1 MTRVPE
7 ARPSRGALAKPGRK
21 SILIVSPHSDLDTF
35 VRAYMSP
42 ALGPL
47 RLAGFLASHGHDAD
61 YYDPNIVAATG
72 RGPSLEGKL
81 RERPWDIIGFSVLEE
96 TLVQD
101 IQNMHLARSLCPDA
115 LLVAGG
121 IEAQFNY
128 QTILDKTPC
137 TLVVIAEGEV
147 PMLMLADGKPLHEI
161 PGIVFKSAAVPLS
174 SELFDA
180 ALDAIRWEEI
190 PYEDYWDY
198 YVRQFGQTLT
208 PEREEQVHTVR
219 IYSRN
224 RCPIG
229 CKFCSS
235 TNQLTWGSGGN
246 VPVVGAKPGTLLSAI
261 DRVVRAHPRVRT
273 IYLTDDDF
281 CINKNDVIR
290 LCKELVQ
297 RDYGNLTFLCFA
309 RATDLAEEMLG
320 WMKQAGFRQL
330 NVGVESFSERTLAE
344 INKRCRPEDIH
355 KGLERAKA
363 AGIRVYM
370 NIILVTPESTL
381 EDIDISA
388 REAIRYIDAGGY
400 EVGVITAIRPLKGTP
415 FFEEYTDYL
424 SSVVPVPNTPHR
436 IKVDDMIWAVD
447 PATRRVQRRYHDSI
461 KEVVRRFMDHND
473 LRHTKYTPLARVQLT
488 YMRALIAQER
498 AGAIGEVDLESILQ
512 G

>member
-1 MTRVPE
+1 
-7 ARPSRGALAKPGRK
+7 
-21 SILIVSPHSDLDTF
+21 
-35 VRAYMSP
+35 MSP

-47 RLAGFLASHGHDAD
+47 RLAGFLRQRGHHAE

-72 RGPSLEGKL
+72 RGPSLEEKL

-96 TLVQD
+96 TLIQD
-101 IQNMHLARSLCPDA
+101 IQNMYQASALCPDA

-147 PMLMLADGKPLHEI
+147 PLMMLADGKPLHEI
-161 PGIVFKSAAVPLS
+161 PGIVFKSNAKPLS
-174 SELFDA
+174 GELFNE
-180 ALDAIRWEEI
+180 ALSAIQWEDV
-190 PYEDYWDY
+190 PYEQYWDY
-198 YVRQFGQTLT
+198 YVQQFGQTLT

-229 CKFCSS
+229 CKYCSS
-235 TNQLTWGSGGN
+235 TNQLTWGSGLK
-246 VPVVGAKPGTLLSAI
+246 VPVISATPNTLLAVV
-261 DRVVRAHPRVRT
+261 DRVVAAHPRVRT

-281 CINKNDVIR
+281 CINKLDVIR
-290 LCKELVQ
+290 FCKKLVEKN
-297 RDYGNLTFLCFA
+297 YGNLSFLCFA

-320 WMKQAGFRQL
+320 WMKRAGFRQL
-330 NVGVESFSERTLAE
+330 NVGVESFSEKTLIE
-344 INKRCRPEDIH
+344 INKRCKLEDVH

-363 AGIRVYM
+363 MGIRVYM

-415 FFEEYTDYL
+415 FYEEYTDYL
-424 SSVVPVPNTPHR
+424 SAVVPVPSTPHN
-436 IKVDDMIWAVD
+436 IKVDEMIWALD
-447 PATRRVQRRYHDSI
+447 PATRRVQERYHATI
-461 KEVVRRFMDHND
+461 KEVVRLYMENND
-473 LRHTKYTPLARVQLT
+473 LRHTKFTPLARVQLS
-488 YMRALIAQER
+488 YMRTLIAQER
-498 AGAIGEVDLESILQ
+498 AGSIVEVGLQ
-512 G
+512 TLLNASS